1 MSRIEDLVIEKIKQR
16 AEAGKAKYGV
26 TLEREDLSVKEWLVH
41 LQEELLDGAGY
52 IQKLIEELES

>member
-1 MSRIEDLVIEKIKQR
+1 MSRIEELVIERIRQR
-16 AEAGKAKYGV
+16 AEVGKVKYGT
-26 TLEREDLSVKEWLVH
+26 TLERDDLSVKEWLVH